1 MYLHCCSPFVSYH
14 LSNGII
20 PLYWSLILVS
30 NHIVRALTSMFFLA
44 KTVPMGKHRR
54 GTEEKELKHGSHFRK
69 YERCLV
75 LALLAAVDLLF

>member
-1 MYLHCCSPFVSYH
+1 
-14 LSNGII
+14 
-20 PLYWSLILVS
+20 
-30 NHIVRALTSMFFLA
+30 MFFLA